1 MTALRVRSAGLLA
14 TVQDLGR
21 RAWQHMGVPVAG
33 AMDSLALRLANLAV
47 GNPEG
52 AAGIEVTLG
61 GLEVEFL
68 WPARFAVAGPGTAV
82 RVNGA
87 AVPVWECREARA
99 GDVLRLEAPAAGARN
114 YVAVAGG
121 IAVPPV
127 LGSRSTYLRGGFGGL
142 EGRPLRAGDAL
153 PVGLEAGEPRG
164 PVPAALRPDYGSAAP
179 LRVVLGP
186 QAEAFSAKALAAFQ
200 EEAFRVTPRADR
212 MGCLLDG
219 PRLAHRQGA
228 DIVSEGI
235 AEGSV
240 QVPGDGRPIVL
251 LADRPTTGGYAKIA
265 TVASV
270 DLPRAAQ
277 LLPGSQVR
285 FAAVSLWEARELLL
299 WREYAVGQY
308 GVRAG

>member
-1 MTALRVRSAGLLA
+1 MRSAGPLA

-33 AMDSLALRLANLAV
+33 AMDSLALRLANLAA

-61 GLEVEFL
+61 GLEAEFL
-68 WPARFAVAGPGTAV
+68 SPARFAVAGPGTGV
-82 RVNGA
+82 RLNGTP
-87 AVPVWECREARA
+87 VPAWECRKARA
-99 GDVLRLEAPAAGARN
+99 GDVLRLDAPAAGARD
-114 YVAVAGG
+114 YLAVAGG

-142 EGRPLRAGDAL
+142 EGRPLRAGDVL
-153 PVGLEAGEPRG
+153 PVGLEVGEPRG
-164 PVPAALRPDYGSAAP
+164 PVPPTLRPDYAAGAP

-186 QAEAFSAKALAAFQ
+186 QEEAFPEEALAAFL
-200 EEAFRVTPRADR
+200 AGTFRVTPRADR

-219 PRLAHRQGA
+219 PRLAHRGGA

-240 QVPGDGRPIVL
+240 QVPGDGRPILL

-265 TVASV
+265 TVACV

-277 LLPGSQVR
+277 LLPGSEVR

-299 WREYAVGQY
+299 WREYAVGRY
-308 GVRAG
+308 KEGAG

>member
-1 MTALRVRSAGLLA
+1 MRVRSAGPLP

-21 RAWQHMGVPVAG
+21 RAWQHMGVPVSG
-33 AMDSLALRLANLAV
+33 AMDALALRLANLAV
-47 GNPEG
+47 GNPED
-52 AAGIEVTLG
+52 AAGIEATLG

-68 WPARFAVAGPGTAV
+68 SRARFAVAGPSPWA
-82 RVNGA
+82 RLNGA
-87 AVPVWECREARA
+87 TVPTWECREARA
-99 GDVLRLEAPAAGARN
+99 GDVLRLEVAAAGARD
-114 YVAVAGG
+114 YLAVAGG

-142 EGRPLRAGDAL
+142 EGRPLRAGDVL
-153 PVGLEAGEPRG
+153 PVGSEAGEPRG
-164 PVPAALRPDYGSAAP
+164 PVPPALRPAYAADAP

-186 QAEAFSAKALAAFQ
+186 QAEAFSEEALATFQ
-200 EEAFRVTPRADR
+200 EGTFRVTPRADR
-212 MGCLLDG
+212 MGCQLDG
-219 PRLAHRQGA
+219 PRLAHRGGA

-265 TVASV
+265 TVASI

-277 LLPGSQVR
+277 LLPGREVR

-299 WREYAVGQY
+299 WREYAVGRY
-308 GVRAG
+308 KEGAG